1 MALRPRS
8 VANVCAPLTATR
20 HARGAQPAQGYR
32 YSHSWEL
39 PFPEFPALAHINE
52 ARCTANHILHPHRHH
67 TLEVCYFHSGRATW
81 TANGRS
87 WRLGPGDFF
96 LARPGEL
103 HHGLPDPRDP
113 NHNFAIGFDPRHLR
127 LPAALD
133 LDGAIEQLAAVDDRL
148 RVVRGG
154 FGAEIIFR
162 RLLSECDGT
171 VGADPLH
178 RALTLA
184 IVQAL
189 LVELLATICRCALTP
204 QVSSQRDPQHPSL
217 ADLEAWLDTR
227 LADPPTV
234 GEMARKVGLAP
245 SHFTVLCRRAF
256 GLAPLELLTSR
267 RIAAARRLLRDDPQ
281 TPVTTIAFDLGFPSS
296 QYFSA
301 VFRRQTGVT
310 PSAWRDGRE

>member
-1 MALRPRS
+1 MALCPRS
-8 VANVCAPLTATR
+8 AGTVCQPPTATR
-20 HARGAQPAQGYR
+20 HVRGAQPAQGYR
-32 YSHSWEL
+32 YSHGWEL
-39 PFPEFPALAHINE
+39 PFPEFPALAHLNE
-52 ARCTANHILHPHRHH
+52 ARCSANHVLHPHRHH
-67 TLEVCYFHSGRATW
+67 TLEICYFHAGRATW

-113 NHNFAIGFDPRHLR
+113 NHNFALGFDPRHLR

-154 FGAEIIFR
+154 FGAETIFR
-162 RLLSECDGT
+162 RLLAECDST

-178 RALTLA
+178 RTLTLA

-189 LVELLATICRCALTP
+189 LVELLATICRCALA
-204 QVSSQRDPQHPSL
+204 SQGITRHEAHPAL
-217 ADLEAWLDTR
+217 ADLEVWLDSR
-227 LADPPTV
+227 LAEPPTV
-234 GEMARKVGLAP
+234 GEMARRFSLAP

-256 GLAPLELLTSR
+256 GLAPLELLTKR
-267 RIAAARRLLRDDPQ
+267 RIAHAGRRLREEPQ
-281 TPVTTIAFDLGFPSS
+281 TAVTTIAMDLGFPSS

-301 VFRRQTGVT
+301 VFRRQTGMT
-310 PSAWRDGRE
+310 PSAWRESRIG